1 MGTVIRRK
9 VTSVVGV
16 GVDVGSAGG
25 IPSLRYCVRSGGA
38 GVGRDPDE
46 GEEEGDEAGDIN
58 DGVGGFLVVQR
69 GVAWFSGCFP
79 SAPSRYLSLPRLTPL
94 SSMPS
99 ETSARR
105 RSDDRL
111 LSLFAC
117 MINPSE
123 FLAFRCIGDCIDGDE
138 DVEEDDRAGARA
150 PSRPAG
156 LAPACTGSSESKPR
170 LTRADRT
177 LGMDFARSGCLVEY
191 FVVHVDVEDDE
202 RDSSHLSISWRSG
215 GRCRARTS
223 IEWGDQ
229 AETPS

>member
-9 VTSVVGV
+9 VASVVGV

-25 IPSLRYCVRSGGA
+25 IPSLRYCVRRGGA
-38 GVGRDPDE
+38 GVGRDPDK
-46 GEEEGDEAGDIN
+46 GEEEGGEAGDIN
-58 DGVGGFLVVQR
+58 DEGGGFLVVQR

-117 MINPSE
+117 MMYPSE
-123 FLAFRCIGDCIDGDE
+123 FLALRWIGDCVDGDE
-138 DVEEDDRAGARA
+138 DIEGVDREDERA

-156 LAPACTGSSESKPR
+156 LAPACTGSSESKPK

-177 LGMDFARSGCLVEY
+177 LGIVFGRSVRVVECL
-191 FVVHVDVEDDE
+191 VVHVDVEDDG

-215 GRCRARTS
+215 ERCRARTS